1 MKKNITINTKNSTIE
16 LNSKK
21 FAIASSR
28 YGTDEYK
35 ELQNAR
41 RDYPDFKVVVVAR
54 KNTKNNKPSFKGLTY
69 EYMENYI
76 SKHDDEQN
84 SIMEEYMILRG
95 MTDEAEEACAETC
108 SYQEMKEWFLDKFP
122 AIAEFH
128 KKREAILA
136 KKVA

>member
-28 YGTDEYK
+28 YGTEEYK

-41 RDYPDFKVVVVAR
+41 HDYPGFKVVVVTR
-54 KNTKNNKPSFKGLTY
+54 KTTKSSTPSYKGLTY
-69 EYMENYI
+69 SYMENYI
-76 SKHDDEQN
+76 SKHDNDEN
-84 SIMEEYMILRG
+84 TIMEEYMILRG
-95 MTDEAEEACAETC
+95 MTDEAEEACAETL

>member
-1 MKKNITINTKNSTIE
+1 MSNIIINRKNSTIE
-16 LNSKK
+16 LTSKK
-21 FAIASSR
+21 FATASSR

-35 ELQNAR
+35 EVQNACR
-41 RDYPDFKVVVVAR
+41 ENPGFKVVVVSSR
-54 KNTKNNKPSFKGLTY
+54 KAPKSSYKGLTY
-69 EYMENYI
+69 KYMEDYI
-76 SKHDDEQN
+76 AKHDDEDGT
-84 SIMEEYMILRG
+84 ILEEYMTLRA
-95 MTDEAEEACAETC
+95 MTDEAEEAFAESL

>member
-41 RDYPDFKVVVVAR
+41 RDYPDFKVVEISTR
-54 KNTKNNKPSFKGLTY
+54 KAPKSSYKGLTY
-69 EYMENYI
+69 KYMEDYI
-76 SKHDDEQN
+76 AKHDDEDGA
-84 SIMEEYMILRG
+84 ILEEYMTLRA
-95 MTDEAEEACAETC
+95 MTDEAEEAFAESL